1 MTSREVLFAKYIA
14 LGKDPV
20 DAYLETYKTNN
31 RDYAK
36 AQSGRLLKTERMQK
50 MVREEVKQV
59 LDEEGVS
66 PNYIISR
73 FKEIADIA
81 DRDTDVLRSLE
92 CLAKISG
99 LFEPSQEKQQ
109 QLTVWSGFTPEQL
122 EGLKEEKL
130 LVHGESD
137 G

>member
-1 MTSREVLFAKYIA
+1 
-14 LGKDPV
+14 
-20 DAYLETYKTNN
+20 
-31 RDYAK
+31 
-36 AQSGRLLKTERMQK
+36 